1 MSTDAPTDS
10 VTEPTSAQLIGRLL
24 RIAWRYR
31 WRSLQVLLYQLLL
44 QMMVIGGINLFG
56 LGVDYLRFRL
66 EEGASEPRWWWF
78 GPFVEGR
85 DGFGVLLAIVI
96 GMLVVALFR
105 GLLGYL
111 TAISVGKLVHTSIV
125 PDLRQQ
131 IFGKLQKLS
140 FRFFDSNASGS
151 IINRVTSDVQAVRMF
166 IDQVLI
172 QIFVL
177 LISIAMTLAWMLN
190 IHVGLTL
197 ACMASTPI
205 MWAAAVR
212 FSTIIRPAYFRNREL
227 MDNLVLNFSET
238 IQGINTVK
246 GFALE
251 ERMVSKF
258 HEANQAVRRQSFWI
272 FWRVTIFQPCMH
284 MLAHFNVIVL
294 LGYGGYLFF
303 QREIELGIGLVAF
316 AALLQQL
323 SNQVGAIAQIT
334 DSIQRSLTG
343 ARRVFEIIDTP
354 LDIESPVEPVPLGKV
369 EGALRF
375 EHVGFKYRLNDSV
388 LHDID
393 FEVAPGEVVA
403 IAGAT
408 GAGKSALMSL
418 IPRFYDPQE
427 GRITLD
433 GKDLRAVSVE
443 ELRRN
448 IGLVFQENFLFSETI
463 GKNIAFGNPDASP
476 EQIVTAAKIAAAHG
490 FITEMAD
497 GYETM
502 LGEFGVNLSGG
513 QRQRIAIAR
522 ALLLDPAILLLDDPT
537 TAIDPETEH
546 EILEAMDN
554 AMQGRTTFIVA
565 HRLSTLRRADRILML
580 QKGRIVQTGTHEAL
594 MAEEGPYRRAIS
606 IQDVDPESQRLL
618 HEASLRREAAS
629 P

>member
-1 MSTDAPTDS
+1 MTTDS
-10 VTEPTSAQLIGRLL
+10 QADSAAEPTSAQLIGRLL
-24 RIAWRYR
+24 RIAWKYR
-31 WRSLQVLLYQLLL
+31 WRSLQVLFYQLLL
-44 QMMVIGGINLFG
+44 QLMVIGGINLFG
-56 LGVDYLRFRL
+56 LGVDYLRFQL
-66 EEGASEPRWWWF
+66 EEGASQPRWGWF
-78 GPFVEGR
+78 GPFIEGR
-85 DGFGVLLAIVI
+85 EGFAVLVAIVV
-96 GMLVVALFR
+96 GMLVVAVFR

-111 TAISVGKLVHTSIV
+111 TAISVGRLVHTNIV
-125 PDLRQQ
+125 PDLRRQ

-151 IINRVTSDVQAVRMF
+151 IINRVTNDVQAVRMF
-166 IDQVLI
+166 IDQVII
-172 QIFVL
+172 QVFVL
-177 LISIAMTLAWMLN
+177 VITISMMVAVMLS
-190 IHVGLTL
+190 IHVTLTL
-197 ACMASTPI
+197 ACLATTPI
-205 MWAAAVR
+205 LWTAAVK
-212 FSTIIRPAYFRNREL
+212 FSTIIRPAYRRNREL

-251 ERMVSKF
+251 DRMVAKF
-258 HEANQAVRRQSFWI
+258 HEANQAVRKQSFWI
-272 FWRVTIFQPCMH
+272 FWRVTLFQPGMH
-284 MLAHFNVIVL
+284 MLAHLNVIVL
-294 LGYGGYLFF
+294 LGYGGYLFYHD
-303 QREIELGIGLVAF
+303 EIALGVGLVMF
-316 AALLQQL
+316 AGLLQQL

-354 LDIESPVEPVPLGKV
+354 LDIQSPPNPIPLGKV
-369 EGALRF
+369 EGSLRF
-375 EHVGFKYRLNDSV
+375 EHVSFKYRINDTI

-393 FEVAPGEVVA
+393 FEVAPGEIVA

-427 GRITLD
+427 GHITLD
-433 GKDLRAVSVE
+433 GKDLREVSVE

-463 GKNIAFGNPDASP
+463 GKNIAFGNPQASP
-476 EQIVTAAKIAAAHG
+476 EQIVTAARIAAAHG
-490 FITEMAD
+490 FISEMPD

-502 LGEFGVNLSGG
+502 LGEYGVNLSGG

-580 QKGRIVQTGTHEAL
+580 QKGRIVQTGTHHEL
-594 MAEEGPYRRAIS
+594 MNQEGPYRRAIS

-629 P
+629 Q

>member
-1 MSTDAPTDS
+1 MTATDPTEANPEQS
-10 VTEPTSAQLIGRLL
+10 SAQLIGRLL
-24 RIAWRYR
+24 RISWRYK
-31 WRSLQVLLYQLLL
+31 WQCVQVLLLQSLL
-44 QMMVIGGINLFG
+44 QVMVIGGINLFG
-56 LGVDYLRFRL
+56 LGVDYLRFQL
-66 EEGASEPRWWWF
+66 EDGAEAPNWWWF
-78 GPFVEGR
+78 GGFVEGR
-85 DGFGVLLAIVI
+85 EGVAVLLAIVI
-96 GMLVVALFR
+96 GMLVVALIR

-111 TAISVGKLVHTSIV
+111 TAITVGRLVHTKIV
-125 PDLRQQ
+125 PDLRRQ
-131 IFGKLQKLS
+131 IFGKLQRLS

-172 QIFVL
+172 QVFVL
-177 LISIAMTLAWMLN
+177 LISICLTLSWMLHK
-190 IHVGLTL
+190 HVPLTL
-197 ACMASTPI
+197 ACMATTPL
-205 MWAAAVR
+205 MWIAAIK
-212 FSTIIRPAYFRNREL
+212 FSTIIRPAYFRNRQL
-227 MDNLVLNFSET
+227 MDKLVLNFSET
-238 IQGINTVK
+238 VQGINTVK

-251 ERMVSKF
+251 QDMVDKF
-258 HEANQAVRRQSFWI
+258 HRANNDVRQQSFWI
-272 FWRVTIFQPCMH
+272 FWRVSIFQPFMH
-284 MLAHFNVIVL
+284 LLAHTNMIVL
-294 LGYGGYLFF
+294 LGYGGYLFYNN
-303 QREIELGIGLVAF
+303 QIALGTGLVAF

-343 ARRVFEIIDTP
+343 ARRVFEIIDAP
-354 LDIESPVEPVPLGKV
+354 LDIESPPSPTTLGKV
-369 EGALRF
+369 RGALRF
-375 EHVGFKYRLNDSV
+375 EHVSFRYRLDDTV

-393 FEVAPGEVVA
+393 FQVEPGEIVA

-427 GRITLD
+427 GRILLD
-433 GKDLRAVSVE
+433 GKDLRETSVE

-463 GKNIAFGNPDASP
+463 GKNIAFGNPDASAD
-476 EQIVTAAKIAAAHG
+476 QIVTAAKIAAAHG

-497 GYETM
+497 GYETR

-565 HRLSTLRRADRILML
+565 HRLSTLRRANRILML
-580 QKGRIVQTGTHEAL
+580 QKGRIVQSGTHAEL
-594 MAEEGPYRRAIS
+594 MAQDGPYRRAIS

-618 HEASLRREAAS
+618 NEVSQRREAAS
-629 P
+629 R